1 MSVIAKQSGLASIAL
16 GIGLMLGAAN
26 TMFVL
31 PRAFEGNEAVWGL
44 LRIMTSWGMICS
56 SIFPLGAP
64 PAILRFLSRYPQ
76 AEQGKHLKAILLI
89 AGFGIVA
96 GLTMISIWGPAWIAQ
111 MSEQDTVLLKNN
123 VGGFTTIIA
132 IMSLM
137 ALFRALLTL
146 KLKTGL
152 IAWVDEVWQKGSYLM
167 LGGALLLGYLPLEY
181 FIPAYIASWA
191 ISLILL
197 AFPARRTI
205 PSTGDTIDWKQFRPL
220 ANFSLFSLFAG
231 GAAIIANQLGL
242 CHDWHVPRP
251 RGSARLH
258 DGVFHW
264 LCGGH
269 AHACHSKDCFGNCCH
284 QNPQQFECRNAKTES
299 KFCSGQLFAHGQ
311 YHGRNLGGIST
322 ISIASARKI

>member
-1 MSVIAKQSGLASIAL
+1 
-16 GIGLMLGAAN
+16 
-26 TMFVL
+26 
-31 PRAFEGNEAVWGL
+31 
-44 LRIMTSWGMICS
+44 
-56 SIFPLGAP
+56 
-64 PAILRFLSRYPQ
+64 
-76 AEQGKHLKAILLI
+76 
-89 AGFGIVA
+89 
-96 GLTMISIWGPAWIAQ
+96 MISIWGPAWIAQ
-111 MSEQDTVLLKNN
+111 MSEQDTILLKNN
-123 VGGFTTIIA
+123 VGGFITIIA

-167 LGGALLLGYLPLEY
+167 LGGALLLGFLPLEY

-197 AFPARRTI
+197 AFSARRTI

-231 GAAIIANQLGL
+231 GAAIIANQLDYVMIGMYLGL
-242 CHDWHVPRP
+242 EEVPVYTM
-251 RGSARLH
+251 GF
-258 DGVFHW
+258 FHW
-264 LCGGH
+264 FCGGH
-269 AHACHSKDCFGNCCH
+269 AHACHSKDCFGDCCH